1 MPLRARIWIAALA
14 VLLARAAVAQ
24 APEDLNQLSERLRE
38 EPFELTADSLH
49 YDIERELYIGRGN
62 VVIHQSGRTL
72 KADWVAFNRK
82 TGAGI
87 ASGAVQLEDQG
98 DVVTADFVEFEIE
111 TIEGVLHGARL
122 ESQTSRFRASAA
134 EISKTGAKTY
144 SFREGR
150 FTTCRC
156 PDPEETDPWVLTS
169 EEAKI
174 EVEGYAVAKNT
185 TFDVF
190 GVPVAWIPWMVF
202 PVKTERQTGLLFPEF
217 SLGSL
222 RGFEV
227 GLPYFWAINPQSGL
241 VLTPRYSVKRGPG
254 GAARFDYVAGEF
266 TEGEM
271 TSAYYYDT
279 KIDPHTPSEPYS
291 RDRWSTRGVHTLALP
306 ADLHFNTNYRFASD
320 NDVPFDFRELEAHR
334 ADRFLESEGVVSRSV
349 GSIGRT
355 NATLGASFVD
365 DLQSPD
371 DLDRDKFL
379 LQRWPTT
386 SVEVLPGGVSKLPF
400 VTPSFDVEYTWFEA
414 RDRAEDV
421 LPTADDLGL
430 IGARGLFLDTGVDA
444 LPNPIDG
451 VSSRSERGAPPDP
464 YHDDAALVS
473 GGTEGDTVFQEGEP
487 LTDRGHRLMMQP
499 RLALP
504 LEWRGISVVPE
515 LGWHQTLYDSRIRDF
530 RQRGFAT
537 SRVDLSTRLRRE
549 YTSFVHVI
557 EPRAGYALAYTRS
570 QDRNPLF
577 VPGTALPLERIRAMD
592 LDAVTRDDA
601 DRIPRASRA
610 TAGFGNR
617 LYGPRADGVSALLAD
632 VTALALYDFETT
644 ALDALILE
652 GRAYPAEQLDV
663 AFHADFDPDR
673 GHFDEGFAELRWKVA
688 AVALDTGYRW
698 VRDIPIFFEDFGTS
712 DRWDQHTEV
721 DHINQ
726 VRGGVSLDL
735 TQRWSMRYGAA
746 YSLEGNL
753 ALVNQG
759 LIEYLSR
766 CGCWA
771 LGVQISED
779 RKRGVDAKLVYRVLG
794 LGGEPPSDRPTL
806 LDGF

>member
-14 VLLARAAVAQ
+14 VLLAQAAVAQ
-24 APEDLNQLSERLRE
+24 PTNDLSDLTSRLRE

-62 VVIHQSGRTL
+62 VVIKQAGRTL

-98 DVVTADFVEFEIE
+98 DLVTADFVEFEIE
-111 TIEGVLHGARL
+111 TIQGVLHGARL
-122 ESQTSRFRASAA
+122 ESQTSRFRASASQ
-134 EISKTGAKTY
+134 ISKTGARTY

-174 EVEGYAVAKNT
+174 EVEGYAVARNT

-190 GVPVAWIPWMVF
+190 GVPVAWIPWMIF

-217 SLGSL
+217 SLGSFH
-222 RGFEV
+222 GFEF
-227 GLPYFWAINPQSGL
+227 GQPFFWAIAPEAGL
-241 VLTPRYSVKRGPG
+241 VVTPRYSVKRGPG
-254 GAARFDYVAGEF
+254 GAARFDYVQGEHS
-266 TEGEM
+266 EGEM
-271 TSAYYYDT
+271 TTAYYYDQ
-279 KIDPHTPSEPYS
+279 KIDPETPEEPFG
-291 RDRWSTRGVHTLALP
+291 RDRWSTRGVHTWALP

-320 NDVPFDFRELEAHR
+320 NEVPFDYRELEANR
-334 ADRFLESEGVVSRSV
+334 ADRFLESEGVISRSV

-355 NATLGASFVD
+355 NATLGANFVD
-365 DLQSPD
+365 DLQNPD
-371 DLDRDKFL
+371 NLDRDRFV

-386 SVEVLPGGVSKLPF
+386 SVDVLPGGVKGIPF
-400 VTPSFDVEYTWFEA
+400 IAPSLDVEYTWFQA

-421 LPTADDLGL
+421 LRTADELGL

-444 LPNPIDG
+444 LPDPIEG
-451 VSSRSERGAPPDP
+451 VDSRSELGAPPDP
-464 YHDDAALVS
+464 YNDDFALV
-473 GGTEGDTVFQEGEP
+473 GGSEGDGVFQEGEP
-487 LTDRGHRLMMQP
+487 LTDRGHRLLLQP

-504 LEWRGISVVPE
+504 LEWKGVSIVPE
-515 LGWHQTLYDSRIRDF
+515 LGWHQTLYDSRVRDF
-530 RQRGFAT
+530 RQRGFGT

-549 YTSFVHVI
+549 YESFVHVI

-570 QDRNPLF
+570 QERNPLF
-577 VPGTALPLERIRAMD
+577 VPGTAIPLDRIRALD
-592 LDAVTRDDA
+592 LDSVTRDDA
-601 DRIPRASRA
+601 DRIPRASLA

-617 LYGPRADGVSALLAD
+617 FYGSRPNGATALLAD
-632 VTALALYDFETT
+632 VTALAVYDFETT
-644 ALDALILE
+644 ELDALIVE
-652 GRAYPAEQLDV
+652 GRAFPLEQLDV
-663 AFHADFDPDR
+663 GFHADFDPDDAN
-673 GHFDEGFAELRWKVA
+673 FDEGYAEVRWKLP
-688 AVALDTGYRW
+688 AVSFDAGYRW
-698 VRDIPIFFEDFGTS
+698 VRDIPLFFEDFGVG
-712 DRWDQHTEV
+712 DRFDRSTDV
-721 DHINQ
+721 DRINQ
-726 VRGGVSLDL
+726 IRGGVALDL
-735 TQRWSMRYGAA
+735 TQRWSIRYGAA

-753 ALVNQG
+753 SLANQG

-779 RKRGVDAKLVYRVLG
+779 RKRGVDAKVVYRLVG
-794 LGGEPPSDRPTL
+794 LGGEPPADRPAL
-806 LDGF
+806 LDGL

>member
-1 MPLRARIWIAALA
+1 MLRARIRIAALA

-24 APEDLNQLSERLRE
+24 PDDLSQLTERLRE

-98 DVVTADFVEFEIE
+98 DIVTADFVEFQIE

-134 EISKTGAKTY
+134 EISKTGARTY

-156 PDPEETDPWVLTS
+156 PDPEDTDPWVLTS
-169 EEAKI
+169 EEAHI
-174 EVEGYAVAKNT
+174 EVEGYAVARNT

-190 GVPVAWIPWMVF
+190 GVPLAWIPWMIF

-222 RGFEV
+222 KGFEI
-227 GLPYFWAINPQSGL
+227 GLPFFWAINPQAGL

-254 GAARFDYVAGEF
+254 GATRFDYVAGQF

-271 TSAYYYDT
+271 TTAYYRDLKIEPDT
-279 KIDPHTPSEPYS
+279 PAEPYG
-291 RDRWSTRGVHTLALP
+291 RDRWSTHGVHAWSLP
-306 ADLHFNTNYRFASD
+306 ADLRFDTNYRFASD
-320 NDVPFDFRELEAHR
+320 NDVPFDFAELEALR
-334 ADRFLESEGVVSRSV
+334 ADRFLESEGVISRSV

-371 DLDRDKFL
+371 NLDRDRFL

-386 SVEVLPGGVSKLPF
+386 SIEVLPGGVAQLPF
-400 VTPSFDVEYTWFEA
+400 VTPSLDVEYTWFEA

-430 IGARGLFLDTGVDA
+430 VGARGLFLDTGVDA
-444 LPNPIDG
+444 LPDPIAG
-451 VSSRSERGAPPDP
+451 VPGRSEIGPPGDP
-464 YHDDAALVS
+464 HDDDFALV
-473 GGTEGDTVFQEGEP
+473 GGTEGDGVFQEGEP

-515 LGWHQTLYDSRIRDF
+515 LGWHQTLYDSRLRDF

-549 YTSFVHVI
+549 YASFVHVV
-557 EPRAGYALAYTRS
+557 EPRAGYALAYSRS
-570 QDRNPLF
+570 QERNPLF
-577 VPGTALPLERIRAMD
+577 VPGTAIPLERIRALD

-617 LYGPRADGVSALLAD
+617 FYGARGSGVHALLGD
-632 VTALALYDFETT
+632 VTVLALYDFESTE
-644 ALDALILE
+644 LDALILE
-652 GRAYPAEQLDV
+652 GRAFPLEQLDV

-673 GHFDEGFAELRWKVA
+673 GHFDEGFAEVRWKLP
-688 AVALDTGYRW
+688 AVSFDAGYRW
-698 VRDIPIFFEDFGTS
+698 VRDIPVFFEDFEAN
-712 DRWDQHTEV
+712 DRFDERTDV
-721 DHINQ
+721 DRINQ
-726 VRGGVSLDL
+726 IRGGVSLDL
-735 TQRWSMRYGAA
+735 TERWNFRYGAA

-759 LIEYLSR
+759 LIEYVSR

-779 RKRGVDAKLVYRVLG
+779 RKRGVDAKVVYRLIG
-794 LGGEPPSDRPTL
+794 LGGEPPSQRPTL